1 MPTRPIETARVP
13 EDISGRP
20 RRIPVGDVTWRHTF
34 RALRHRNYRL
44 FFWGQLVSL
53 IGTWMQQ
60 TAMSWFVYQITG
72 SKLLLGAVAAVG
84 SAPMMLFSIWG
95 GALAD
100 LYPKRS
106 ILVMTQSAQM
116 ICAFLLAAGAWAGF
130 AGPIFIIV
138 IAALNGVAMG
148 FDMPARQAFTVE
160 MTSREDLLNAISLNS
175 SIVNGA
181 RVVGPS
187 VAGVLIG
194 AVGVA
199 MCFFLNGV
207 TFIAVIAGLLM
218 MRLPPFHRPTHLPS
232 AGEHAW
238 NGIVYSVKHQRVRTI
253 LLLFLAV
260 GVFGWSYAVLM
271 PAFAKDVLGRG
282 ANGYGPPHVGQRNG
296 RLGRRTGRCDVGTL
310 FHSTQTRS
318 RRNLVVLGRALC
330 FFADAEFLRR
340 ARVPVCRRIRNALVF
355 LDLEHS
361 SPDHRS
367 RRNARSSYGG
377 LDAGFW
383 RDDSARQ
390 RRSWGCCPLVWDT
403 VRAGIWRRRLC
414 VVRPCYISCDPPTG
428 GCDLRL
434 PRPCLRDAARSLF
447 SGLLKTRAISSVV
460 EHLLH
465 TQGVAGSIPAS
476 RISCLF
482 ARHQRRDSIEWSP
495 ALLFSSVFISAIRG
509 LIST

>member
-1 MPTRPIETARVP
+1 VVSFPMPTKTTETARVP

-20 RRIPVGDVTWRHTF
+20 RRMPVGGVTWRHTF

-60 TAMSWFVYQITG
+60 TAMSWFVYQITN
-72 SKLLLGAVAAVG
+72 SKVLLGAVAAIG

-95 GALAD
+95 GSLAD

-106 ILVMTQSAQM
+106 IIVATQTAQM

-130 AGPIFIIV
+130 ATPLFIIV

-187 VAGVLIG
+187 AAGLLIG

-199 MCFFLNGV
+199 TCFFLNGV

-218 MRLPPFHRPTHLPS
+218 MRLPPFKRPAHVVS

-238 NGIVYSVKHQRVRTI
+238 NGIVYSMKHQRVRTI

-271 PAFAKDVLGRG
+271 PAFARDVLGRG
-282 ANGYGPPHVGQRNG
+282 ANGYGVLMSASGTGALIGALVVATYGHLFTPRRLALSGVWLFSIALFAFSLSRNFYLALAFLLVAGFGMLLFFSTSNTVLQTIVPDEMRG
-296 RLGRRTGRCDVGTL
+296 RVMGVWSLVFGAMIPLGSLEAGAVAHWLGTPFALALGAIICALSGLVTL
-310 FHSTQTRS
+310 F
-318 RRNLVVLGRALC
+318 V
-330 FFADAEFLRR
+330 LRR
-340 ARVPVCRRIRNALVF
+340 REAA
-355 LDLEHS
+355 S
-361 SPDHRS
+361 S
-367 RRNARSSYGG
+367 
-377 LDAGFW
+377 
-383 RDDSARQ
+383 
-390 RRSWGCCPLVWDT
+390 
-403 VRAGIWRRRLC
+403 
-414 VVRPCYISCDPPTG
+414 
-428 GCDLRL
+428 
-434 PRPCLRDAARSLF
+434 
-447 SGLLKTRAISSVV
+447 K
-460 EHLLH
+460 
-465 TQGVAGSIPAS
+465 
-476 RISCLF
+476 
-482 ARHQRRDSIEWSP
+482 
-495 ALLFSSVFISAIRG
+495 
-509 LIST
+509 